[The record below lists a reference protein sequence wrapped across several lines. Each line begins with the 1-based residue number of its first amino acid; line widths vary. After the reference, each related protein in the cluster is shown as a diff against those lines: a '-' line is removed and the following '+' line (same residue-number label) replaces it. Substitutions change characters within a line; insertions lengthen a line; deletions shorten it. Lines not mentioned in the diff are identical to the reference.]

1 MIESLLAKLKEEA
14 AAEADHKAWC
24 DEELMKDKLQAKI
37 AVLASSIEGMGK
49 KIEQLIKEQ
58 AALTTAI
65 AEATEQRTREKA
77 ENEATIAD
85 AKAAQEALKQALTV
99 LKEFYS
105 S

>member
-1 MIESLLAKLKEEA
+1 MIKSLLAKLKEEA

-24 DEELMKDKLQAKI
+24 DEELMKNKLKREKKQSEVEKLQAKI

-49 KIEQLIKEQ
+49 KIEQLI
-58 AALTTAI
+58 
-65 AEATEQRTREKA
+65 REKA
-77 ENEATIAD
+77 ENEATISD